1 MWHSWPCL
9 SRFDAINLQ
18 IHEAGFLQLTREQA
32 CFRTCLV
39 RLGRANCSELW
50 IRAGALVIFGARE
63 TGSGWRYAALTLL
76 TSAAL
81 LLVIVS
87 PVSAAP
93 PVQLMPPTI
102 AKAQADAQAK
112 AQTEAEARA
121 KAQAETD
128 AMVPPA
134 VAEVAPV
141 DVPASEAPASVAPV
155 LKKAV
160 VEKTRYNVVVFGD
173 SLGDGVWAGIYH
185 ALRKDKRFNVIRK
198 SKVATGFVRRD
209 YYDWNEAVR
218 KTADDTT
225 IDIAV
230 VIMGTNDR
238 QTIVEDGARYALFT
252 DKWREI
258 YGARVNDFTAT
269 LKATGAKIYW
279 VGLPVMRSAT
289 FEGDM
294 KNFTKIFKA
303 HAAENDVT
311 FLPTHDLLADAN
323 GKYAAYGT
331 DAAGRKKLL
340 RSEDGIH
347 FTMQG
352 YEKLVSTVTHAIKQD
367 VDGGVI
373 TANASAIAV
382 SGAAAEASSQAGARS
397 AETIGLKAQIYDVA
411 EGRPGRSDDWRWT
424 GAAH

>member
-1 MWHSWPCL
+1 MRQVW
-9 SRFDAINLQ
+9 
-18 IHEAGFLQLTREQA
+18 
-32 CFRTCLV
+32 RTCV
-39 RLGRANCSELW
+39 ELW
-50 IRAGALVIFGARE
+50 ICSGALVIFGVRE
-63 TGSGWRYAALTLL
+63 ICPAWRYAALALL
-76 TSAAL
+76 ASAAL
-81 LLVIVS
+81 SLVVVT
-87 PVSAAP
+87 PASAAP
-93 PVQLMPPTI
+93 VQLLPPTV
-102 AKAQADAQAK
+102 AKAQSDAQAK
-112 AQTEAEARA
+112 AQAEAEARA

-128 AMVPPA
+128 AMTPPA
-134 VAEVAPV
+134 PAEVVPV
-141 DVPASEAPASVAPV
+141 NTPASVAPV
-155 LKKAV
+155 LKKSV

-185 ALRKDKRFNVIRK
+185 ALRNDKRFNVIRK

-258 YGARVNDFTAT
+258 YGGRVDDFTAT
-269 LKATGAKIYW
+269 LKSTGAKIYW

-294 KNFTKIFKA
+294 RTFTKIFKA

-311 FLPTHDLLADAN
+311 FLPTHDLLADAE

-352 YEKLVSTVTHAIKQD
+352 YEKLVSTVTRAIKQD

-382 SGAAAEASSQAGARS
+382 SGAAAEATPEAVTGT

-411 EGRPGRSDDWRWT
+411 EGRPGRSDDWRWN

>member
-1 MWHSWPCL
+1 M
-9 SRFDAINLQ
+9 
-18 IHEAGFLQLTREQA
+18 
-32 CFRTCLV
+32 
-39 RLGRANCSELW
+39 CS
-50 IRAGALVIFGARE
+50 GALVIFGACE
-63 TGSGWRYAALTLL
+63 ICSAWRYAALALL
-76 TSAAL
+76 ASAAL
-81 LLVIVS
+81 SLVVVT
-87 PVSAAP
+87 PASAAP
-93 PVQLMPPTI
+93 FQLLPPTV
-102 AKAQADAQAK
+102 AKAQSDAQAK

-128 AMVPPA
+128 AMIPPA
-134 VAEVAPV
+134 PADVAPV
-141 DVPASEAPASVAPV
+141 NATASGMPASVAPV
-155 LKKAV
+155 LKKPVA
-160 VEKTRYNVVVFGD
+160 EKTRYNVVVFGD

-185 ALRKDKRFNVIRK
+185 ALRNDKRFNVIRK

-258 YGARVNDFTAT
+258 YGARVDDFTAT
-269 LKATGAKIYW
+269 LKSTGAKIYW

-294 KNFTKIFKA
+294 KTFTKIFKA
-303 HAAENDVT
+303 HAAENEVT
-311 FLPTHDLLADAN
+311 FLPTHDLLADAE

-340 RSEDGIH
+340 RAEDGIH

-352 YEKLVSTVTHAIKQD
+352 YEKLVSTVTRAIKQD

-382 SGAAAEASSQAGARS
+382 SGAAAEANPEAGTGA

-411 EGRPGRSDDWRWT
+411 ESRPGRSDDWRWN

>member
-1 MWHSWPCL
+1 M
-9 SRFDAINLQ
+9 I
-18 IHEAGFLQLTREQA
+18 
-32 CFRTCLV
+32 
-39 RLGRANCSELW
+39 LG
-50 IRAGALVIFGARE
+50 VRE
-63 TGSGWRYAALTLL
+63 TGSAWRYAALTLL
-76 TSAAL
+76 ASVALSTSFVTPL
-81 LLVIVS
+81 R
-87 PVSAAP
+87 AAP
-93 PVQLMPPTI
+93 PVQLMPPTV
-102 AKAQADAQAK
+102 AKAQAEALAK
-112 AQTEAEARA
+112 AQKDAEARE

-128 AMVPPA
+128 AMVPPS
-134 VAEVAPV
+134 VAAVAPV
-141 DVPASEAPASVAPV
+141 NASVSEVPASVAPV

-160 VEKTRYNVVVFGD
+160 VDKTRYNVVVFGD
-173 SLGDGVWAGIYH
+173 SLGDGIWAGIYH
-185 ALRKDKRFNVIRK
+185 ALRNDKRFNVIRK

-258 YGARVNDFTAT
+258 YGGRVDDFTAT
-269 LKATGAKIYW
+269 LKSTGAKIYW
-279 VGLPVMRSAT
+279 IGLPVMRSAT
-289 FEGDM
+289 FEDDM
-294 KNFTKIFKA
+294 KTFTKIFKA

-311 FLPTHDLLADAN
+311 FLPTHDLLADADGN
-323 GKYAAYGT
+323 YAAYGT

-340 RSEDGIH
+340 RAEDGIH

-352 YEKLVSTVTHAIKQD
+352 YEKLVSTVAQAIKQD

-382 SGAAAEASSQAGARS
+382 SGAAAEASPGGGANP
-397 AETIGLKAQIYDVA
+397 AAAIGLKAQIYDVA
-411 EGRPGRSDDWRWT
+411 ESRPGRSDDWRWN